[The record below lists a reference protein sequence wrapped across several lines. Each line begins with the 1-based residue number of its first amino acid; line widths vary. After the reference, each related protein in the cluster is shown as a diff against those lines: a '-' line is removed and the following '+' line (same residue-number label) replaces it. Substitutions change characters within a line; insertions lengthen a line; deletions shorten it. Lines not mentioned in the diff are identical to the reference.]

1 MLTQRI
7 ITILWGLPIL
17 IAAVWFG
24 TPWFTILLIL
34 WGILATY
41 EFYRLANVKLSPLNY
56 LGLIFTGIIIASP
69 EYDQLQLPVLL
80 TASIIITLLWLLI
93 RHRTN
98 NFTNW
103 GWTIAGIFYIGWLL
117 QFLISLRLISSG
129 REWVFLALLTT
140 FASDTT
146 AYLIGKRFGRH
157 FLIPAI
163 SPGKTW
169 EGTTA
174 GIIASVI
181 VALIFHLFSLLPL
194 NYAHAILLGVL
205 ISIFG
210 QLGDLIESLLKRNMG
225 VKDSGNLLVG
235 HGGFLDRLDSVVFA
249 GVVVYYYAT
258 WVIT

>member
-24 TPWFTILLIL
+24 APWFTILLVI

-41 EFYRLANVKLSPLNY
+41 EFYRLANAKLSPLNY
-56 LGLIFTGIIIASP
+56 LGLILTGIIIASP
-69 EYDQLQLPVLL
+69 VFDQLPLPILL
-80 TASIIITLLWLLI
+80 TVSIIIPLLWLLI
-93 RHRTN
+93 RYRAN

-103 GWTIAGIFYIGWLL
+103 AWTIAGIFYIGWLL
-117 QFLISLRLISSG
+117 QFLVSLRIMSSG
-129 REWVFLALLTT
+129 RELVFFALLTT
-140 FASDTT
+140 FGSDTA

-157 FLIPAI
+157 YLIPTI
-163 SPGKTW
+163 SPSKTW
-169 EGTTA
+169 EGTIA
-174 GIIASVI
+174 GVITSVI
-181 VALIFHLFSLLPL
+181 VAVVLQTVFNLPL
-194 NYAHAILLGVL
+194 NFIHSILLGVL

-210 QLGDLIESLLKRNMG
+210 QIGDLIESLLKRNMG
-225 VKDSGNLLVG
+225 AKDSSNLLAG

-249 GVVVYYYAT
+249 GVVVYYYVT

>member
-24 TPWFTILLIL
+24 TPWFTILLVL

-56 LGLIFTGIIIASP
+56 LGLIFAGIIIASP
-69 EYDQLQLPVLL
+69 AYDQSLLPVLL
-80 TASIIITLLWLLI
+80 TASIIVTLLWLLI

-98 NFTNW
+98 NFTDW
-103 GWTIAGIFYIGWLL
+103 TWTIAGIFYIGWLL
-117 QFLISLRLISSG
+117 QFLVALRLMSSG
-129 REWVFLALLTT
+129 REWVFLALLAT

-146 AYLIGKRFGRH
+146 AYLIGKKIGRH

-174 GIIASVI
+174 GINASVI
-181 VALIFHLFSLLPL
+181 VALIFHFFSHLPL
-194 NYAHAILLGVL
+194 NFTHAILLGVL
-205 ISIFG
+205 ISVFG

-225 VKDSGNLLVG
+225 VKDSGNLLAG

-249 GVVVYYYAT
+249 AVVVYYYAT